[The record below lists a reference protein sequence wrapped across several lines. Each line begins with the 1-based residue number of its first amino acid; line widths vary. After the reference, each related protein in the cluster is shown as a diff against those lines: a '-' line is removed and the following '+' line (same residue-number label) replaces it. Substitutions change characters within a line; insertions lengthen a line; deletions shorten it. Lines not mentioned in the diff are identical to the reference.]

1 MWPNE
6 EMNEQLDVDMNNV
19 YGEQNLP
26 VLLLLEP
33 SSKSLEPEPSIFIE
47 PIEPK
52 AARVFMLTCMH
63 KMNVMTMLT
72 VMKTPP

>member
-1 MWPNE
+1 MKNQ
-6 EMNEQLDVDMNNV
+6 N
-19 YGEQNLP
+19 GGQNLP

-52 AARVFMLTCMH
+52 AALVFMLTCMH
-63 KMNVMTMLT
+63 KMKITMMMTM
-72 VMKTPP
+72 MTPP